1 MKPLFATQK
10 LIPGNDIRD
19 EPLNILQKLTQKTQR
34 RIFLFALITSDLV
47 FLYLAFNLA
56 YAIRFKLAL
65 PFFQSD
71 VQPSD
76 IYYDALTV
84 VLMGLWLTIFALMG
98 LYNRNNLLGG
108 VDEYAILFRSTLM
121 GLLLLIFASFLE
133 PALIIARGW
142 LIMAWWFSFL
152 LPAIGRFSLRRVVYS
167 FRRAGYFMSPALIV
181 GANDE
186 GLSLARQLINW
197 QSSGLKVVGFLDKKI
212 KPGTPLIG
220 NVKVLGNV
228 DQIEEIIDHY
238 HVEELILARSAI
250 STHEK
255 LLDIFKLYGFSNK
268 VNLRMSS
275 GLYEILT
282 TGLTVKE
289 FAYVPMVC
297 VNKVRLTGGEQLTK
311 TIMDYFVTILGLI
324 LISPILALIALA
336 IKFDSPG
343 PVIYRRR
350 VMGVNRNQ
358 FDAFKFRTMRVDGDQ
373 ILANHPEL
381 VEELAQNQKL
391 KDDPRVT
398 RVGMFLRKFSLDE
411 LPQLVNVLR
420 REMSLIGP
428 RMISPEEL
436 VNYNHWGLNLLTIRP
451 GLTGLWQV
459 SGRSDLSY
467 EERVR
472 MDMHYIR
479 NWSIWLDIQI
489 LIRTAPVV
497 IFGKGAY

>member
-1 MKPLFATQK
+1 MKPLFATHQI
-10 LIPGNDIRD
+10 IPGNEIRED
-19 EPLNILQKLTQKTQR
+19 PDNLLGRLSQKAQR
-34 RIFLFALITSDLV
+34 RLFLLALVASDLV
-47 FLYLAFNLA
+47 FLFLAFNLA
-56 YAIRFKLAL
+56 YTIRFELAL
-65 PFFQSD
+65 PFFRLD
-71 VQPSD
+71 VLPSGH
-76 IYYDALTV
+76 YYNAIS
-84 VLMGLWLTIFALMG
+84 VLFVGLWITVFALSG
-98 LYNRNNLLGG
+98 LYNWKNLLGG
-108 VDEYAILFRSTLM
+108 IDEYAILFRSTLI
-121 GLLLLIFASFLE
+121 GLLILIFASFLE
-133 PALIIARGW
+133 PAFIIARGW
-142 LIMAWWFSFL
+142 LLLSWWFSFL
-152 LPAIGRFSLRRVVYS
+152 FPAIGRFILRRIIYG

-186 GLSLARQLINW
+186 GLSLARQLVNW

-220 NVKVLGNV
+220 NIQVLGTV
-228 DQIEEIIDHY
+228 DQIEEIIDQHNI
-238 HVEELILARSAI
+238 EELILARSAI

-297 VNKVRLTGGEQLTK
+297 VNKVRLTGGEQLVK
-311 TIMDYFVTILGLI
+311 TILDYFVTVIGLVI
-324 LISPILALIALA
+324 VSPLLA
-336 IKFDSPG
+336 IIAIAIKLDSPG
-343 PVIYRRR
+343 PIIYRRR
-350 VMGVNRNQ
+350 VMGVNSTQ
-358 FDAFKFRTMRVDGDQ
+358 FDAFKFRTMRVDGDE
-373 ILANHPEL
+373 ILASHPDL
-381 VEELAQNQKL
+381 VEELAKNQKI

-398 RVGMFLRKFSLDE
+398 CMGKFLRKFSLDE
-411 LPQLVNVLR
+411 LPQAINVLR

-459 SGRSDLSY
+459 SGRSDLTY

-489 LIRTAPVV
+489 LIRTIPVV
-497 IFGKGAY
+497 LLGKGAY